1 MGNFFIALISFKVPK
16 ISVFM
21 ILSSIGR
28 IFFFFAGNVTQS
40 QKEYNMHEKN
50 AQEPFELPLRTI
62 YISVLAL
69 PF

>member
-1 MGNFFIALISFKVPK
+1 MGNLFIALISFNVPK

-28 IFFFFAGNVTQS
+28 FFFFAGSVTQS